1 MGRRQHWLAVLNSTL
16 IAQIATTTE
25 GHRSWTTINPV
36 NPVNTGFLA
45 GANVLELVV
54 TKVQNPSGNPTGL
67 RTELVSSVSAIPEP
81 SSSALLL
88 VGLGVVGWVARR
100 RLSQR

>member
-1 MGRRQHWLAVLNSTL
+1 MGRRPHRLAVLNSTL
-16 IAQIATTTE
+16 IAQIATTAE
-25 GHRSWTTINPV
+25 GHRSWTTI